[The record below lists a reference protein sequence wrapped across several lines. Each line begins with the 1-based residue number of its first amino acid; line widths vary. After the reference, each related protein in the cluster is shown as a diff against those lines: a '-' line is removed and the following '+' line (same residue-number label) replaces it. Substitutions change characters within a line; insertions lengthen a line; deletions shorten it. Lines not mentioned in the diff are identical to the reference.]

1 MSKDSRKMSHIFNR
15 CRQHQFYPVD
25 LVDFAGTG
33 IVVDGNDVGFRES
46 LAQLLDHAFSY
57 HMIRQACKRLCADDV
72 RRTAV
77 DQFYHLSGEEPA
89 LAGLIADGDERFGVG
104 SQILNVCRFIKSF
117 ALCQFFS

>member
-57 HMIRQACKRLCADDV
+57 HMIRHANGCVQTMFGAPLWISSTISPV
-72 RRTAV
+72 RNQPSPV
-77 DQFYHLSGEEPA
+77 
-89 LAGLIADGDERFGVG
+89 
-104 SQILNVCRFIKSF
+104 
-117 ALCQFFS
+117 